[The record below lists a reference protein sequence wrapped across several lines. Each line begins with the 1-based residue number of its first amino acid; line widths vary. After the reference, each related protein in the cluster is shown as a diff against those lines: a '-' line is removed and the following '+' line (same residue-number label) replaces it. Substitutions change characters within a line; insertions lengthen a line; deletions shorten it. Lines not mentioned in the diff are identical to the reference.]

1 MEEHSV
7 YTRKVIGSSPIPP
20 IPYNSNYSNV
30 SIEMKQDSVSRSVL
44 GRVRASMST
53 ICCSRVF
60 AKKMPSHADSYNV
73 LDLCCPVSK

>member
-53 ICCSRVF
+53 ICCSRVV
-60 AKKMPSHADSYNV
+60 AKKMPSHSDSYNV
-73 LDLCCPVSK
+73 VDLCCPVSK